1 MRRAHCTFLLLSA
14 FIFVAVSKADERIN
28 KFQPHV
34 HDSFSP
40 GLIQQTVGACSYT
53 VVISTS
59 CLSPKYTTDQIS
71 ITFGDAF
78 GNQVYDPELVNPFTT
93 TFAQCSTNTFQV
105 TGSCSVQICY
115 VYFYRNGTVGWIPQ
129 KVEIYGSFSTPA
141 VFFFNSTTVP
151 EDEWYGISKCQQTPT
166 APPPSSALRL
176 QIIPGWFSCLILG
189 FLATS
194 IFSSY

>member
-14 FIFVAVSKADERIN
+14 FIFVAVSKADQRIN
-28 KFQPHV
+28 KFQPHG
-34 HDSFSP
+34 HDSFNP
-40 GLIQQTVGACSYT
+40 GLIQQARTCSYT

-78 GNQVYDPELVNPFTT
+78 GNQ
-93 TFAQCSTNTFQV
+93 
-105 TGSCSVQICY
+105 ICY

-129 KVEIYGSFSTPA
+129 SVEIYGSFSTPA

-151 EDEWYGISKCQQTPT
+151 EGEWYGINKCQNIPT
-166 APPPSSALRL
+166 APPPSSAIRL
-176 QIIPGWFSCLILG
+176 QIIPGWFLCLILG